1 MQVQRV
7 LAQRPVSLH
16 HGCNP
21 LVRDGHVPLRARSLP
36 RDTLPL
42 HQDHPPLPQDR
53 PHLPQ
58 DHLPPPLGRS
68 PSNASQKEREAMQ
81 RRPQLPFI
89 TVEETSENKM

>member
-1 MQVQRV
+1 MFNAKIHAQTMGGIGRTY
-7 LAQRPVSLH
+7 LAPH
-16 HGCNP
+16 
-21 LVRDGHVPLRARSLP
+21 
-36 RDTLPL
+36 PL

-89 TVEETSENKM
+89 TVDETSENKM